1 MTETDTLKSKVSK
14 QTTEIARLTQAL
26 EKVTAETIRRRRI
39 ILAAVNDTDGWRD
52 QAIRELGVL
61 K

>member
-1 MTETDTLKSKVSK
+1 MTETDTLKSKMDK
-14 QTTEIARLTQAL
+14 QRSEIARLTQAL

-39 ILAAVNDTDGWRD
+39 ILAAVNDTVGWRD
-52 QAIRELGVL
+52 QATRELGVM

>member
-1 MTETDTLKSKVSK
+1 MTEIDALKSKLAK
-14 QTTEIARLTQAL
+14 QRDEIARLTQAN
-26 EKVTAETIRRRRI
+26 EKTTAETIRRRRI